1 MFDTCGPYP
10 ALSHTVLGQSA
21 VYKYIYIID
30 IVPLYML
37 LRILLVCTVM
47 LINCPFSQAQ
57 QVIDK
62 IVAKV
67 DNQIVLKSEVEISYL
82 QFMRSPEAQMMQTT
96 DDVRCRVLES
106 LIINKMMLARAVMDS
121 VTVEKD
127 MVYEQ
132 INRRMDYFVQQF
144 GTVAK
149 LESYYNKSLDQL
161 KDELYPQIRDQMVTQ
176 KMQNNITSGVTI
188 TPNDVK
194 KFYKNMPADSLPFF
208 SSEVEVGQI
217 VRMPEI
223 NRQDQLKFKQK
234 LEDIRQRISNGE
246 DFCRL
251 AKQFSQDPVSAKNCG
266 EIGFFKKGELVPE
279 YEAAASKLQPG
290 ETSGVIES
298 QYGFHIIQLIER
310 RGVEYNTRHILIK
323 PASTSKDLI
332 YPAEFLDSIRHQIL
346 VDSISFAKAAKL
358 FSSDKA
364 TSANGGMFS
373 SESGGTR
380 IAQEDLQPAI
390 FFVIDTMRVGE
401 ISMPTKF
408 ITEDGT
414 EALRIIYYK
423 NKLPAHQANL
433 KDDYQKIYS
442 AALEEKKNNAVN
454 EWFDKTKSQVYI
466 DIDDDYKQCEIM
478 IIQK

>member
-1 MFDTCGPYP
+1 
-10 ALSHTVLGQSA
+10 
-21 VYKYIYIID
+21 
-30 IVPLYML
+30 ML
-37 LRILLVCTVM
+37 LRIITLFVVYITHCYF
-47 LINCPFSQAQ
+47 IHAQ

-82 QFMRSPEAQMMQTT
+82 QFMRSPEAQMMQSS
-96 DDVRCRVLES
+96 DNVKCKVLET

-121 VTVEKD
+121 VTVAKD
-127 MVYEQ
+127 IIYEQ
-132 INRRMDYFVQQF
+132 IDRRMDYFIQQF

-149 LESYYNKSLDQL
+149 LESYYNKTIDQL
-161 KDELYPQIRDQMVTQ
+161 KEELYPQIRDQMVTE
-176 KMQNNITSGVTI
+176 KMQSTITTGVLI

-194 KFYKNMPADSLPFF
+194 KFYKKLPSDSLPYF
-208 SSEVEVGQI
+208 SSEVEIGQI
-217 VRMPEI
+217 VRLPEI

-234 LEDIRQRISNGE
+234 LEEIRARIANGE

-279 YEAAASKLQPG
+279 YEAAANKLQPG
-290 ETSGVIES
+290 QTSGVVET

-323 PASTSKDLI
+323 PESSSKDLV
-332 YPAEFLDSIRHQIL
+332 YPTQFLDSLRHKIL
-346 VDSISFAKAAKL
+346 VDSIPFSKAAKL
-358 FSSDKA
+358 YSSDKK
-364 TSANGGMFS
+364 TSSNGGMFADAKTGS
-373 SESGGTR
+373 TR

-390 FFVIDTMRVGE
+390 FFVIDTMKVGE
-401 ISMPTKF
+401 ISLPTKF
-408 ITEDGT
+408 VMEDGA
-414 EALRIIYYK
+414 EAVRIIYFQK
-423 NKLPAHQANL
+423 KVPAHQANL

-454 EWFDKTKSQVYI
+454 EWFDKTKSKVFI
-466 DIDDDYKQCEIM
+466 NIDDEYKQCELM
-478 IIQK
+478 ITK

>member
-1 MFDTCGPYP
+1 M
-10 ALSHTVLGQSA
+10 
-21 VYKYIYIID
+21 
-30 IVPLYML
+30 PLYML
-37 LRILLVCTVM
+37 LRYLFVFFVFVTNYHFCA
-47 LINCPFSQAQ
+47 AQ

-96 DDVRCRVLES
+96 DDIKCRVLES
-106 LIINKMMLARAVMDS
+106 LIINKMLLARAVMDS
-121 VTVEKD
+121 VTVER
-127 MVYEQ
+127 EIINQQ
-132 INRRMDYFVQQF
+132 IDRRMDYFIQQF

-149 LESYYNKSLDQL
+149 LESYYNKSIDQL
-161 KDELYPQIRDQMVTQ
+161 KEELYPQIRDQMVTQ
-176 KMQNNITSGVTI
+176 KMQDNITAGVTI

-194 KFYKNMPADSLPFF
+194 KFYKALPADSLPYF

-217 VRMPEI
+217 IRLPEI

-234 LEDIRQRISNGE
+234 LEEIRQRVASGE

-290 ETSGVIES
+290 QTSGVIET
-298 QYGFHIIQLIER
+298 QYGYHIVQLIER
-310 RGVEYNTRHILIK
+310 RGAEYNTRHILIK
-323 PASTSKDLI
+323 PASSSKDLI
-332 YPAEFLDSIRHQIL
+332 YPTLFLDSLRLEIL
-346 VDSISFAKAAKL
+346 KDSISFAKAAKNY
-358 FSSDKA
+358 SSDKQTA
-364 TSANGGMFS
+364 FNGGMLS
-373 SESGGTR
+373 DPESGSSR
-380 IAQEDLQPAI
+380 IAQEDLPPAI
-390 FFVIDTMRVGE
+390 FFVIDTMKIGE
-401 ISMPTKF
+401 ISMPAKF
-408 ITEDGT
+408 TMEDGT
-414 EALRIIYYK
+414 EAVRIVYFK
-423 NKLPAHQANL
+423 NKIPAHQANL

-466 DIDDDYKQCEIM
+466 DIDDEYKQCEIM

>member
-1 MFDTCGPYP
+1 
-10 ALSHTVLGQSA
+10 
-21 VYKYIYIID
+21 
-30 IVPLYML
+30 ML
-37 LRILLVCTVM
+37 LRIVFLFVVFITQFH
-47 LINCPFSQAQ
+47 IATAQ

-62 IVAKV
+62 IIAKV

-96 DDVRCRVLES
+96 SDDVKCRVLES

-127 MVYEQ
+127 IIYEQ
-132 INRRMDYFVQQF
+132 IDRRMDYFIQQF

-149 LESYYNKSLDQL
+149 LESYYNKTIDQL
-161 KDELYPQIRDQMVTQ
+161 KEDLYPQIRDQMVTQ
-176 KMQNNITSGVTI
+176 KMQNNITAGVSI

-194 KFYKNMPADSLPFF
+194 KFFKNLPADSLPYF
-208 SSEVEVGQI
+208 SSEVEIGQI
-217 VRMPEI
+217 VRLPEV
-223 NRQDQLKFKQK
+223 NRNDQLQFKQK
-234 LEDIRQRISNGE
+234 LEEIRARIANGE

-279 YEAAASKLQPG
+279 YEAAASKLQTG
-290 ETSGVIES
+290 QTSPVIES

-323 PASTSKDLI
+323 PSSSSKDLV
-332 YPAEFLDSIRHQIL
+332 YATAFLDSIRIQIL
-346 VDSISFAKAAKL
+346 IDSISFAKAAKL
-358 FSSDKA
+358 YSSDKQTA
-364 TSANGGMFS
+364 SNGGMFTDA
-373 SESGGTR
+373 ESGGTR
-380 IAQEDLQPAI
+380 IAQEDLQPAV
-390 FFVIDTMRVGE
+390 FFVIDTMQVGD

-408 ITEDGT
+408 TMEDGT
-414 EALRIIYYK
+414 DAVRIIFYQK
-423 NKLPAHQANL
+423 KIPAHQANL

-454 EWFDKTKSQVYI
+454 EWFDKTKSKVFI
-466 DIDDDYKQCEIM
+466 DINDEYKQCEIM
-478 IIQK
+478 ITQQ